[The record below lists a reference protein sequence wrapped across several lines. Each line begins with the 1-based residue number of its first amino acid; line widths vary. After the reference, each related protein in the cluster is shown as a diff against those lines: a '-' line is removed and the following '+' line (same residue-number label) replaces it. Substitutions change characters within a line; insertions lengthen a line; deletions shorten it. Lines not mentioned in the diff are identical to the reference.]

1 LHPYF
6 DFLLCTFLERIAMS
20 LSLDEVRLLCT
31 KAEYSLVAESRTPA
45 IEQLTAMKLKTN
57 TANARKLVD
66 KWQKLSRGQSRDES
80 RKTGEPDLAS
90 KTYTKHQ
97 VMHEALEA
105 YQARLAVAATTATV
119 EASAKK
125 LTPRERTASARVSRQ
140 SARTELQGVK
150 KTVNKV
156 AKARSIQAAKKA
168 APVKATPV
176 KATPVKATPA
186 KPAAKAAPV
195 KAAAVKT
202 APVKTAAVKASTKK
216 APAAKSEAVKK
227 TLVKTAA
234 KRTDKRTAKRA
245 EVVASAPALAAPKKV
260 VKTTAKPGIVAPTP
274 AAKAQLAASAKS
286 NRVKLSNRSSN
297 IAGHV
302 SAKGKRAQAKRDSK
316 GR

>member
-1 LHPYF
+1 
-6 DFLLCTFLERIAMS
+6 MS

-31 KAEYSLVAESRTPA
+31 KAEYALVAESRTPA

-66 KWQKLSRGQSRDES
+66 KWQKLARGQSRDES

-125 LTPRERTASARVSRQ
+125 LTPRERTASARVARQ

-176 KATPVKATPA
+176 KAAPVKAAP
-186 KPAAKAAPV
+186 AKAAPV
-195 KAAAVKT
+195 KA
-202 APVKTAAVKASTKK
+202 AAVKASTKK

-234 KRTDKRTAKRA
+234 KRTAKRA
-245 EVVASAPALAAPKKV
+245 EVAASAPALAAPKKV

-286 NRVKLSNRSSN
+286 SRVKLSNRSSN

>member
-1 LHPYF
+1 
-6 DFLLCTFLERIAMS
+6 
-20 LSLDEVRLLCT
+20 
-31 KAEYSLVAESRTPA
+31 PA

-105 YQARLAVAATTATV
+105 YQARLAIVATTASV

-168 APVKATPV
+168 APVKAAPVKSAPV
-176 KATPVKATPA
+176 KATPVKAAPV
-186 KPAAKAAPV
+186 KAAVKAAPV
-195 KAAAVKT
+195 KAA
-202 APVKTAAVKASTKK
+202 PVKAAAVKASTKK
-216 APAAKSEAVKK
+216 APASKSEAAKK

-234 KRTDKRTAKRA
+234 KRTAKRA
-245 EVVASAPALAAPKKV
+245 EVASSAPALAVPKKV
-260 VKTTAKPGIVAPTP
+260 VKTTAKPGIVAATP

>member
-1 LHPYF
+1 
-6 DFLLCTFLERIAMS
+6 MS

-90 KTYTKHQ
+90 KTYAKHQ

-156 AKARSIQAAKKA
+156 AKATPVKAAPVKAAVKA
-168 APVKATPV
+168 APVKATAV
-176 KATPVKATPA
+176 KAT
-186 KPAAKAAPV
+186 
-195 KAAAVKT
+195 
-202 APVKTAAVKASTKK
+202 AVKASTKK
-216 APAAKSEAVKK
+216 APASKSEAAKK

-234 KRTDKRTAKRA
+234 KRTAKRA
-245 EVVASAPALAAPKKV
+245 EVASSAPAIAVPKKV
-260 VKTTAKPGIVAPTP
+260 VKTTAKPGIVAATP

>member
-1 LHPYF
+1 
-6 DFLLCTFLERIAMS
+6 MS

-31 KAEYSLVAESRTPA
+31 KAEYALVAESRTPA

-66 KWQKLSRGQSRDES
+66 KWQKLARGQSRDES

-105 YQARLAVAATTATV
+105 YQARLAVVATTASV

-168 APVKATPV
+168 APVKATPAKPAV
-176 KATPVKATPA
+176 KAAPVKAAPVKTAPV
-186 KPAAKAAPV
+186 KTAPV
-195 KAAAVKT
+195 KAAAVKAT
-202 APVKTAAVKASTKK
+202 AKK

-234 KRTDKRTAKRA
+234 KRTAKRA
-245 EVVASAPALAAPKKV
+245 EVAASAPAIAAPKKV

>member
-1 LHPYF
+1 
-6 DFLLCTFLERIAMS
+6 MS

-31 KAEYSLVAESRTPA
+31 KAEYALVAESRTPA

-105 YQARLAVAATTATV
+105 YQARLAVVATTASV

-168 APVKATPV
+168 APVKAAPV
-176 KATPVKATPA
+176 KATPVKAAPVKA
-186 KPAAKAAPV
+186 AVKAAPAKAAPV
-195 KAAAVKT
+195 KAT
-202 APVKTAAVKASTKK
+202 AVKASTKK
-216 APAAKSEAVKK
+216 APASKSEAAKK

-234 KRTDKRTAKRA
+234 KRTAKRA
-245 EVVASAPALAAPKKV
+245 EVASSAPALAVPKKV
-260 VKTTAKPGIVAPTP
+260 VKTTAKPGIVAATP

>member
-1 LHPYF
+1 
-6 DFLLCTFLERIAMS
+6 MS

-105 YQARLAVAATTATV
+105 YQARLAVVATTASV

-168 APVKATPV
+168 APVKAAPV
-176 KATPVKATPA
+176 KAAPVKAAPVKA
-186 KPAAKAAPV
+186 APVKAAPVKAAVKAAPAKAAPV
-195 KAAAVKT
+195 KAT
-202 APVKTAAVKASTKK
+202 AVKASTKK
-216 APAAKSEAVKK
+216 APASKSEAAKK

-234 KRTDKRTAKRA
+234 KRTAKRA
-245 EVVASAPALAAPKKV
+245 EVASSAPALAVPKKV
-260 VKTTAKPGIVAPTP
+260 VKTTAKPGIVAATP

>member
-1 LHPYF
+1 
-6 DFLLCTFLERIAMS
+6 MS

-31 KAEYSLVAESRTPA
+31 KAEYALVAESRTPA

-66 KWQKLSRGQSRDES
+66 KWQKLARGQSRDES

-125 LTPRERTASARVSRQ
+125 LTPRERTASARVARQ

-176 KATPVKATPA
+176 KAAPVKATPV
-186 KPAAKAAPV
+186 KAAPV
-195 KAAAVKT
+195 KAT
-202 APVKTAAVKASTKK
+202 PVKAAAVKASTKK

-234 KRTDKRTAKRA
+234 KRTAKRA
-245 EVVASAPALAAPKKV
+245 EVAASAPALAAPKKV

>member
-1 LHPYF
+1 
-6 DFLLCTFLERIAMS
+6 MS

-31 KAEYSLVAESRTPA
+31 KAEYALVAESRTPA

-66 KWQKLSRGQSRDES
+66 KWQKLARGQSRDES

-125 LTPRERTASARVSRQ
+125 LTPRERTASARASRQ

-168 APVKATPV
+168 APVKATP
-176 KATPVKATPA
+176 A
-186 KPAAKAAPV
+186 KPAVKAAPV

-202 APVKTAAVKASTKK
+202 APVKAAAVKATTKK

-234 KRTDKRTAKRA
+234 KRTAKRA
-245 EVVASAPALAAPKKV
+245 EVAASAPAIAAPKKV

>member
-1 LHPYF
+1 
-6 DFLLCTFLERIAMS
+6 MS

-31 KAEYSLVAESRTPA
+31 KAEYALVAESRTPA

-105 YQARLAVAATTATV
+105 YQARLAVVATTASV

-168 APVKATPV
+168 APVKSTPI
-176 KATPVKATPA
+176 KAAPA
-186 KPAAKAAPV
+186 KAAVKAAPV
-195 KAAAVKT
+195 KATAVKAT
-202 APVKTAAVKASTKK
+202 AVKATAVKASTKK
-216 APAAKSEAVKK
+216 APASKSEAAKK

-234 KRTDKRTAKRA
+234 KRTAKRA
-245 EVVASAPALAAPKKV
+245 EVASSAPALAVPKKV
-260 VKTTAKPGIVAPTP
+260 VKTTAKPGIVAATP

>member
-1 LHPYF
+1 
-6 DFLLCTFLERIAMS
+6 MS

-31 KAEYSLVAESRTPA
+31 KAEYALVAESRTPA

-66 KWQKLSRGQSRDES
+66 KWQKLARGQSRDES

-168 APVKATPV
+168 APVKA
-176 KATPVKATPA
+176 APA

-202 APVKTAAVKASTKK
+202 APVKTAAVKATTKK

-234 KRTDKRTAKRA
+234 KRTAKRA
-245 EVVASAPALAAPKKV
+245 EVAASAPALAAPKKV
-260 VKTTAKPGIVAPTP
+260 VKTTAKPGIVAATP

>member
-1 LHPYF
+1 
-6 DFLLCTFLERIAMS
+6 MS

-90 KTYTKHQ
+90 KTYAKHQ

-168 APVKATPV
+168 APVKAAPV
-176 KATPVKATPA
+176 KATPVKAAPVKA
-186 KPAAKAAPV
+186 AVKAAPAKAAPV
-195 KAAAVKT
+195 KAT
-202 APVKTAAVKASTKK
+202 AVKASTKK
-216 APAAKSEAVKK
+216 APASKSEAAKK

-234 KRTDKRTAKRA
+234 KRTAKRA
-245 EVVASAPALAAPKKV
+245 EVASSSPAIAVPKKV
-260 VKTTAKPGIVAPTP
+260 VKTTAKPGIVAATP

>member
-1 LHPYF
+1 
-6 DFLLCTFLERIAMS
+6 MS

-31 KAEYSLVAESRTPA
+31 KAEYALVAESRTPA

-66 KWQKLSRGQSRDES
+66 KWQKLARGQSRDES

-168 APVKATPV
+168 APVKATP
-176 KATPVKATPA
+176 A
-186 KPAAKAAPV
+186 KPAVKAASV

-202 APVKTAAVKASTKK
+202 APVKAAAVKATVKK

-234 KRTDKRTAKRA
+234 KRTAKRA
-245 EVVASAPALAAPKKV
+245 EVAASAPAIAAPKKV

>member
-1 LHPYF
+1 
-6 DFLLCTFLERIAMS
+6 MS

-168 APVKATPV
+168 TPVKAAPVKATPV
-176 KATPVKATPA
+176 KAAPVKAA
-186 KPAAKAAPV
+186 VKAAPV
-195 KAAAVKT
+195 KATAVKAT
-202 APVKTAAVKASTKK
+202 AVKASTKK
-216 APAAKSEAVKK
+216 APASKSEAAKK

-234 KRTDKRTAKRA
+234 KRTAKRA
-245 EVVASAPALAAPKKV
+245 EVASSSPAIAVPKKV
-260 VKTTAKPGIVAPTP
+260 VKTTAKPGIVAATP

>member
-1 LHPYF
+1 
-6 DFLLCTFLERIAMS
+6 MS

-31 KAEYSLVAESRTPA
+31 KAEYALVAESRTPA

-176 KATPVKATPA
+176 KAAPVKAAP
-186 KPAAKAAPV
+186 AKAAPV
-195 KAAAVKT
+195 KAT
-202 APVKTAAVKASTKK
+202 PVKAAAVKASTKK

-234 KRTDKRTAKRA
+234 KRTAKRA
-245 EVVASAPALAAPKKV
+245 EVAVSAPALAAPKKV

>member
-1 LHPYF
+1 
-6 DFLLCTFLERIAMS
+6 MS

-31 KAEYSLVAESRTPA
+31 KAEYALVAESRTPA

-66 KWQKLSRGQSRDES
+66 KWQKLARGQSRDES

-105 YQARLAVAATTATV
+105 YQARLAVAATTASV

-125 LTPRERTASARVSRQ
+125 LTPRERTASARASRQ

-168 APVKATPV
+168 APVKAAPV
-176 KATPVKATPA
+176 KATPVKATPV
-186 KPAAKAAPV
+186 KAASVKAAPV
-195 KAAAVKT
+195 KAA
-202 APVKTAAVKASTKK
+202 PVKATPVKAAAVKASTKK

-234 KRTDKRTAKRA
+234 KRTAKRA
-245 EVVASAPALAAPKKV
+245 EVAASAPALAAPKKV

>member
-1 LHPYF
+1 
-6 DFLLCTFLERIAMS
+6 MS

-31 KAEYSLVAESRTPA
+31 KAEYALVAESRTPA

-105 YQARLAVAATTATV
+105 YQARLAVAATTASV

-125 LTPRERTASARVSRQ
+125 LTPRERTASARVARQ

-168 APVKATPV
+168 TPV
-176 KATPVKATPA
+176 
-186 KPAAKAAPV
+186 KAAPV
-195 KAAAVKT
+195 KAAPVKA
-202 APVKTAAVKASTKK
+202 APVKSTPVKAAPVKAAVKAAPVKATAVKASTKK
-216 APAAKSEAVKK
+216 APASKSEAVKK

-234 KRTDKRTAKRA
+234 KRTAKRA
-245 EVVASAPALAAPKKV
+245 EVAASAPAIAAPKKV
-260 VKTTAKPGIVAPTP
+260 VKTTAKPGIVAATP

>member
-1 LHPYF
+1 
-6 DFLLCTFLERIAMS
+6 MS

-31 KAEYSLVAESRTPA
+31 KAEYALVAESRTPA

-66 KWQKLSRGQSRDES
+66 KWQKLARGQSRDES

-176 KATPVKATPA
+176 KAAPV
-186 KPAAKAAPV
+186 KAAPV
-195 KAAAVKT
+195 KAA
-202 APVKTAAVKASTKK
+202 PVKATPVKAAAVKASTKK

-234 KRTDKRTAKRA
+234 KRTAKRA
-245 EVVASAPALAAPKKV
+245 EVAASAPAIAAPKKV

>member
-1 LHPYF
+1 
-6 DFLLCTFLERIAMS
+6 MS

-31 KAEYSLVAESRTPA
+31 KAEYALVAESRTPA

-66 KWQKLSRGQSRDES
+66 KWQKLARGQSRDES

-125 LTPRERTASARVSRQ
+125 LTPRERTASARASRQ

-168 APVKATPV
+168 APVKATPAKPAV
-176 KATPVKATPA
+176 KAAPVKAAPVKTAPV
-186 KPAAKAAPV
+186 KTAPV
-195 KAAAVKT
+195 KAAAVKAT
-202 APVKTAAVKASTKK
+202 VKK

-234 KRTDKRTAKRA
+234 KRTAKRA
-245 EVVASAPALAAPKKV
+245 EVAASAPAIAAPKKV

>member
-1 LHPYF
+1 
-6 DFLLCTFLERIAMS
+6 MS

-31 KAEYSLVAESRTPA
+31 KAEYALVAESRTPA

-66 KWQKLSRGQSRDES
+66 KWQKLARGQSRDES

-168 APVKATPV
+168 
-176 KATPVKATPA
+176 TPVKATPA
-186 KPAAKAAPV
+186 KPAVKAAPV

-202 APVKTAAVKASTKK
+202 APVKTAPVKAAAVKATVKK

-234 KRTDKRTAKRA
+234 KRTAKRA
-245 EVVASAPALAAPKKV
+245 EVAASAPAIAAPKKV

>member
-1 LHPYF
+1 
-6 DFLLCTFLERIAMS
+6 MS

-31 KAEYSLVAESRTPA
+31 KAEYALVAESRTPA

-105 YQARLAVAATTATV
+105 YQARLAVAATTASV

-125 LTPRERTASARVSRQ
+125 LTPRERTASARVARQ

-168 APVKATPV
+168 TPV
-176 KATPVKATPA
+176 
-186 KPAAKAAPV
+186 KAAPV
-195 KAAAVKT
+195 KAAPVKST
-202 APVKTAAVKASTKK
+202 PVKAAPVKAAVKAAPVKATAVKASTKK
-216 APAAKSEAVKK
+216 APASKSEAVKK

-234 KRTDKRTAKRA
+234 KRTAKRA
-245 EVVASAPALAAPKKV
+245 EVAASAPAIAAPKKV
-260 VKTTAKPGIVAPTP
+260 VKTTAKPGIVAATP

>member
-1 LHPYF
+1 
-6 DFLLCTFLERIAMS
+6 
-20 LSLDEVRLLCT
+20 
-31 KAEYSLVAESRTPA
+31 
-45 IEQLTAMKLKTN
+45 MKLKTN

-66 KWQKLSRGQSRDES
+66 KWQKLARGQSRDES

-176 KATPVKATPA
+176 KAAPV
-186 KPAAKAAPV
+186 KAAPV
-195 KAAAVKT
+195 KAA
-202 APVKTAAVKASTKK
+202 PVKATPVKAAAVKASTKK

-234 KRTDKRTAKRA
+234 KRTAKRA
-245 EVVASAPALAAPKKV
+245 EVAASAPAIAAPKKV

>member
-1 LHPYF
+1 
-6 DFLLCTFLERIAMS
+6 MS

-105 YQARLAVAATTATV
+105 YQARLAIVATTASV

-168 APVKATPV
+168 APVKAAPVKSAPV
-176 KATPVKATPA
+176 KATPVKAAPVKA
-186 KPAAKAAPV
+186 AVKAAPAKAAPV
-195 KAAAVKT
+195 KAT
-202 APVKTAAVKASTKK
+202 AVKASTKK
-216 APAAKSEAVKK
+216 APASKSEAAKK

-234 KRTDKRTAKRA
+234 KRTAKRA
-245 EVVASAPALAAPKKV
+245 EVASSAPALAVPKKV
-260 VKTTAKPGIVAPTP
+260 VKTTAKPGIVAATP

>member
-1 LHPYF
+1 
-6 DFLLCTFLERIAMS
+6 MS

-31 KAEYSLVAESRTPA
+31 KAEYALVAESRTPA

-125 LTPRERTASARVSRQ
+125 LTPRERTASARVARQ
-140 SARTELQGVK
+140 AARTELQGVK

-176 KATPVKATPA
+176 KAAPV
-186 KPAAKAAPV
+186 KAAPV
-195 KAAAVKT
+195 KAA
-202 APVKTAAVKASTKK
+202 PVKATPVKATPVKAAAVKASTKK

-234 KRTDKRTAKRA
+234 KRTAKRA
-245 EVVASAPALAAPKKV
+245 EVAASAPALAAPKKV